1 MLTCR
6 EIVQLMTEYLEDTM
20 PTETRLRFERH
31 LAICPACRGFLA
43 QMRETLRLS
52 GDITEESLSPQMRH
66 ELLVA
71 FRHWG
76 SEE

>member
-6 EIVQLMTEYLEDTM
+6 ELVQLITDYLEGAM

-31 LAICPACRGFLA
+31 VAICPACRGFLA

-52 GDITEESLSPQMRH
+52 GDITEESLSQEMRQ
-66 ELLVA
+66 ELLAA
-71 FRHWG
+71 FRDWKPK
-76 SEE
+76 E